1 MNYRRTL
8 HRQIDSDS
16 FTRTITIGD
25 DGYAL
30 RYYVSVA
37 TLKHSNASA
46 AETAVLAT
54 APETRYGF
62 VEMHEAKVCA
72 EQQVAA
78 SQADGYVLVS

>member
-8 HRQIDSDS
+8 LRQIDSDS
-16 FTRTITIGD
+16 FTRTITIVD
-25 DGYAL
+25 DGYPL

-37 TLKHSNASA
+37 TLKNPNASA
-46 AETAVLAT
+46 AETAVLAA

-62 VEMHEAKVCA
+62 VEMHEAKQCA
-72 EQQVAA
+72 EQQVAD